1 MYPAMESF
9 LPLLTIWLNI
19 TRIII
24 IGKMA
29 AGAVA
34 VETVINTA
42 RGQQDQ
48 QGTPRRQAVGHQD
61 SPSSHGLELE
71 IYTKNLDLLRQPPKM
86 FLGWRRGN
94 KYFALSCHAAA
105 QGGRTPWSPRTESSG
120 DDGGRPRPD
129 RPGGTRTPD
138 AAGDGSWCCLEAS

>member
-1 MYPAMESF
+1 MYPAMESL

-34 VETVINTA
+34 VETVIKTA

-71 IYTKNLDLLRQPPKM
+71 IYTKNLDLQRQPPKM
-86 FLGWRRGN
+86 FIGWRRGN
-94 KYFALSCHAAA
+94 KHLALWCQEAYAAA
-105 QGGRTPWSPRTESSG
+105 QKSQTPWNPR
-120 DDGGRPRPD
+120 
-129 RPGGTRTPD
+129 
-138 AAGDGSWCCLEAS
+138 AG